1 MDHRW
6 QWTLALRHLRGT
18 HSRPALR
25 WINRFAFFGLLLG
38 IVAWI
43 TVMSV
48 MEGLQNDIKNKILRE
63 KPHLLWEDRPAS
75 GVGLKIDLALK
86 VLGKQVRKTRLVLQT
101 EGLLERETNH
111 NVNPAS
117 AVIIQGIDGIPE
129 GTAQLGI
136 ELASVL
142 AISRPETLLLRSAW
156 DLERTPLKVTF
167 GGTVDTEVYE
177 IDRSVIRV
185 SRSSLAE
192 WLRLEDAVSRVEIF
206 LNDPFSTDT
215 LKLAV
220 EKETGLVFKTWK
232 ETDAALLY
240 SLNLER
246 NVMGFAVFVVIL
258 LSTLAVSMGMA
269 VRVTEKR
276 RMVGL
281 LRALGAEGGK
291 IRGVFLRETVLLSS
305 IAVFLGILL
314 SFVICQVISR
324 WAPMPSFYYGKG
336 IPVSWSWLRA
346 LVLGGTVM
354 TLALLSAG
362 WPLRRGL
369 RVEPA
374 EILSS

>member
-1 MDHRW
+1 
-6 QWTLALRHLRGT
+6 
-18 HSRPALR
+18 
-25 WINRFAFFGLLLG
+25 
-38 IVAWI
+38 
-43 TVMSV
+43 
-48 MEGLQNDIKNKILRE
+48 
-63 KPHLLWEDRPAS
+63 
-75 GVGLKIDLALK
+75 
-86 VLGKQVRKTRLVLQT
+86 
-101 EGLLERETNH
+101 
-111 NVNPAS
+111 
-117 AVIIQGIDGIPE
+117 
-129 GTAQLGI
+129 
-136 ELASVL
+136 
-142 AISRPETLLLRSAW
+142 
-156 DLERTPLKVTF
+156 
-167 GGTVDTEVYE
+167 
-177 IDRSVIRV
+177 
-185 SRSSLAE
+185 
-192 WLRLEDAVSRVEIF
+192 LEDAVSRVEIF